1 MLRLRVKT
9 SSGGQYPITERV
21 SGESTL
27 LDLLSAIQDVTA
39 IVPHRQKILTGFPP
53 KPITGNP
60 DTTLNSIGIRN
71 GEVLIVEEVD
81 SSSGMTCI
89 PQEVKLQTTPSTDK
103 RILSPGIKNSQLPS
117 IMRQK
122 GILLK
127 RVVPSD
133 NSCLFASVYY
143 LINGGEIIGT
153 KQIQEMRQLV
163 ASVIRSQPEAY
174 DEAVLERS
182 NSKYCEWIVKDTSWG
197 GAIELSV
204 FSQYYEIEIVALDAK
219 TGVLNRFGEDKRYD
233 YRVIVMYDGIHYD
246 PIYMETFEGE
256 NIYIFPSSDDSV
268 LYQAKEMATEAKQ
281 SGQFTDTNVFRL
293 ECKQCGTIIAGE
305 DQALAHAKKTGHS
318 KFEEVHRN

>member
-9 SSGGQYPITERV
+9 SCGEQYPITERV

-27 LDLLSAIQDVTA
+27 HDLLSAIQDVTA
-39 IVPHRQKILTGFPP
+39 ILPQRQKILAGFPP

-60 DTTLNSIGIRN
+60 DVTLNSIGIRN
-71 GEVLIVEEVD
+71 GEMLIVEDVD
-81 SSSGMTCI
+81 PSKGMTCI
-89 PQEVKLQTTPSTDK
+89 PQEVQQTVPS
-103 RILSPGIKNSQLPS
+103 SGQS
-117 IMRQK
+117 ISATTVNNAKIPFVTRQK

-127 RVVPSD
+127 KVVPSD

-163 ASVIRSQPEAY
+163 ATLVKSQPEAY

-182 NSKYCEWIVKDTSWG
+182 NSKYCEWILKDTSWG
-197 GAIELSV
+197 GAIELSIL
-204 FSQYYEIEIVALDAK
+204 SQYYEIEIVALNAK
-219 TGVLNRFGEDKRYD
+219 TGNLNRFGEDKRYD
-233 YRVIVMYDGIHYD
+233 YRMIVMYDGIHYD
-246 PIYMETFEGE
+246 PIYMETFEGDSAF
-256 NIYIFPSSDDSV
+256 IFPSSDDSI
-268 LYQAKEMATEAKQ
+268 LDQAKEMAIEAKQ
-281 SGQFTDTNVFRL
+281 SGQYTDTNAFQL